1 MGIEKFTCGGS
12 FSRTRGKIVGTT
24 FFQKF
29 MSPPATLDF
38 TLKTYIGGV
47 VRSRSLGAEIP
58 PRTRGARGPCG
69 RGLRPI

>member
-1 MGIEKFTCGGS
+1 MVE
-12 FSRTRGKIVGTT
+12 TT

-58 PRTRGARGPCG
+58 PRPEVPEARVGEDYAPSRFSVTDFDG
-69 RGLRPI
+69 